1 MNISHRVSLYK
12 EQSIVL
18 STFLFVCY
26 VVCRMS
32 YVFMDLSKGFDCI
45 PHDLLIAKF
54 AAYDFDGKVLNY
66 TCSYLKHQKQ
76 CLKINNTKSVFIDV
90 VFHRDPLQ
98 ARNYL
103 ISF

>member
-12 EQSIVL
+12 EQRIVL
-18 STFLFVCY
+18 SMYLFVYY

-32 YVFMDLSKGFDCI
+32 YVFMDLSKVFDCT

-54 AAYDFDGKVLNY
+54 AAYGFDGEVLNCI
-66 TCSYLKHQKQ
+66 CSYLKHQKQ
-76 CLKINNTKSVFIDV
+76 CAKINNTKSVFIDV

-98 ARNYL
+98 A
-103 ISF
+103 

>member
-12 EQSIVL
+12 EQRIV
-18 STFLFVCY
+18 FNMYLFVCY

-54 AAYDFDGKVLNY
+54 AAYGFEGKVNC
-66 TCSYLKHQKQ
+66 TFVH
-76 CLKINNTKSVFIDV
+76 T
-90 VFHRDPLQ
+90 
-98 ARNYL
+98 
-103 ISF
+103 